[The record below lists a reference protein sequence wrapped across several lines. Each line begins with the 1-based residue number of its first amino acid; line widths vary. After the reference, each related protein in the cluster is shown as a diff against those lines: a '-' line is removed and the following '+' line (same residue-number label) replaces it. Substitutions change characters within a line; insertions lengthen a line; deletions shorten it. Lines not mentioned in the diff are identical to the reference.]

1 MSYLIYQILK
11 LREFLIAG
19 CLSGLV
25 MMIVFLLWAVR
36 PKRGIAQYGWQAFFF
51 QRDVRDILYLNGAV
65 MQLIFA
71 VTSVAGKVSI
81 DRIHIVLL
89 VVVCLFKFLMKP
101 QILWTA
107 VDMGYSG
114 LLLLLLLVN
123 NMLAGFIWQTRTDRW
138 ARTMYFLLCIFIVEL
153 AVYYFFKQLQHLLE
167 KTEKRERRKQNV
179 RE

>member
-11 LREFLIAG
+11 LKEFLITV
-19 CLSGLV
+19 CLAGLV

-36 PKRGIAQYGWQAFFF
+36 PKRGIVQYGWQAFFF
-51 QRDVRDILYLNGAV
+51 RQGGRDILYLNGVV

-71 VTSVAGKVSI
+71 VTSVIGKVSI

-89 VVVCLFKFLMKP
+89 AAICLLKFVSKP
-101 QILWTA
+101 QVFWAAADIC
-107 VDMGYSG
+107 YSG
-114 LLLLLLLVN
+114 LLFLLLLVN
-123 NMLAGFIWQTRTDRW
+123 NMLAGFIWQTRTDQW
-138 ARTMYFLLCIFIVEL
+138 ARTMYLLLCIFIVEL

-167 KTEKRERRKQNV
+167 KKERQKRRKSYV